1 MTAKY
6 GYIGYGPDTSP
17 IVVAKQVFSPTG
29 VQTNFTFAAGYQ
41 IGYLDVYLNGARQI
55 EGQDFSATDTST
67 IGLST
72 AAQSGDV
79 LELVAYKAYNLA
91 APTSVGSFAV
101 GGNLVVTGNESV
113 STLVATTAIGIGSTY
128 TTATTLPYPITITA
142 PGSTPTPSLSYCI
155 ADISSNQNGYSQFNL
170 RNTNTGSSASGDLV
184 ITTDNGTDTTN
195 FIDLGINNTGF
206 NDAGWTVNGALD
218 GYLYSSNTNL
228 SVGVAFTNRY
238 LSFFAGGTLAAN
250 EKIRITDTGVGIG
263 TTNTSNILS
272 VGTGI
277 TFTASGINVTGIVTA
292 TSFSGNLTGTAATI
306 TTLNS
311 STGLVSL
318 GSTIKTKGFIETQ
331 TTQTLSGSVLAL
343 NASNGT
349 VFTHTTTGNIGIVSF
364 SGIST
369 ASAGTQTFTVL
380 VTQGATPFSTTA
392 ATGIGTILSTVVITP
407 GNVGYSTHV
416 KVGGGTTIVLTNSA
430 GALDLLTFVVSYD
443 GATSIANTSFKIV
456 GFAATDFRGI
466 VN

>member
-1 MTAKY
+1 MSTKY

-17 IVVAKQVFSPTG
+17 VIVAKQVFSPTG

-67 IGLST
+67 VGLTT

-91 APTSVGSFAV
+91 APSAV
-101 GGNLVVTGNESV
+101 GNFTVSGNSSIVGNESV
-113 STLVATTAIGIGSTY
+113 STLVATTAIGIGSTL
-128 TTATTLPYPITITA
+128 TTSSTLPYPLTISA

-170 RNTNTGSSASGDLV
+170 RNTNTGYNASGDLV

-206 NDAGWTVNGALD
+206 NTSTWTVNGALD
-218 GYLYSSNTNL
+218 GYLYSSNTNF

-250 EKIRITDTGVGIG
+250 EKMRMTDTGVGIG

-277 TFTASGINVTGIVTA
+277 TFTAAGINVTGIVTA
-292 TSFSGNLTGTAATI
+292 TSFVGGGATFSG
-306 TTLNS
+306 
-311 STGLVSL
+311 
-318 GSTIKTKGFIETQ
+318 
-331 TTQTLSGSVLAL
+331 LSV
-343 NASNGT
+343 
-349 VFTHTTTGNIGIVSF
+349 

-369 ASAGTQTFTVL
+369 FNGNLIFNQFANEKVNIVAGTANGNTNIDLITNGSVHYFTSNSTATWTPNFRASSTVSLDSVMSIGQVITATIISTQNNTAYYASAINVDGSSRTIYWSGGSAPTAGSSSGVDMYTYSIIKTASNTFTVF
-380 VTQGATPFSTTA
+380 G
-392 ATGIGTILSTVVITP
+392 
-407 GNVGYSTHV
+407 
-416 KVGGGTTIVLTNSA
+416 
-430 GALDLLTFVVSYD
+430 
-443 GATSIANTSFKIV
+443 SISQYA
-456 GFAATDFRGI
+456 
-466 VN
+466 